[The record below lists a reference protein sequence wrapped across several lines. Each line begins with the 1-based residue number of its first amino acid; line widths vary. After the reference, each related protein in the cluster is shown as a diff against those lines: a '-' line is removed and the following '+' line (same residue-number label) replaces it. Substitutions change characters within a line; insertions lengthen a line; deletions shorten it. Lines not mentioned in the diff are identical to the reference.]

1 MFRLL
6 GTYVCFVGVQDGFD
20 VFCVSGA
27 GNKRISFHG
36 RLQNSVS
43 YLIGR
48 LQAFT
53 RDVVNDGGAFN
64 PSTGVFTTP
73 FDGTYYFIGIAGIYS
88 SDKLVSMYLVKDG
101 TKLSRAL
108 AQQYSSYE
116 TMGSC
121 NAVLHLAAGEQ
132 VWLESDGSVTYYY
145 SPSTTFTGFLINAD
159 E

>member
-1 MFRLL
+1 MSYL
-6 GTYVCFVGVQDGFD
+6 
-20 VFCVSGA
+20 
-27 GNKRISFHG
+27 NG
-36 RLQNSVS
+36 RLQEF
-43 YLIGR
+43 
-48 LQAFT
+48 A

-64 PSTGVFTTP
+64 PTTGVFTTP
-73 FDGTYYFIGIAGIYS
+73 FDGTYYFIGIAGTYS